1 MAALS
6 RAPALL
12 GEGAPPPLLAAPPA
26 EAPGPRLCTRLGI
39 LVPKGPSGFYK
50 HIHSEGK
57 TASPIGS
64 ISAPRSDGL

>member
-26 EAPGPRLCTRLGI
+26 EAPRTQALHPPRDSC
-39 LVPKGPSGFYK
+39 PQ
-50 HIHSEGK
+50 
-57 TASPIGS
+57 GS
-64 ISAPRSDGL
+64 QRVLQARSLQRENRKSHWVHFCSAQ